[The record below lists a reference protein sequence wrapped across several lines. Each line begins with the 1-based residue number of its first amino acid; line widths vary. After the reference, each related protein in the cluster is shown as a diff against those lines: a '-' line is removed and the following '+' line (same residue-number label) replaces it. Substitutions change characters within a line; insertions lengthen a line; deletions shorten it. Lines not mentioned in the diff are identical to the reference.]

1 MEKRTV
7 VTFRCTREMDRL
19 ITKLME
25 ERNLDR
31 TSVMK
36 LALYMLGGYMSRPD
50 VKKKSTRQV
59 LTELETCVPCG
70 FPKFAAFATEQR
82 RRRAEGGPAAEK
94 WQG

>member
-19 ITKLME
+19 ITRLMM

-50 VKKKSTRQV
+50 VKKKSIHQV
-59 LTELETCVPCG
+59 LAEIETQAPDS
-70 FPKFAAFATEQR
+70 FPDFATFAVGR
-82 RRRAEGGPAAEK
+82 PAHSKSSRAK
-94 WQG
+94 